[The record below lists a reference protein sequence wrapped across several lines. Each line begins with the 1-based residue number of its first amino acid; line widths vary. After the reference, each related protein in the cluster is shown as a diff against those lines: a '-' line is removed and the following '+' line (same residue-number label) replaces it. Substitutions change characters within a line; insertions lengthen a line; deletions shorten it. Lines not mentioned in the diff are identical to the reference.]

1 MEHPRIPDERAVD
14 VILFDVMDT
23 LVHDP
28 FYVEMPAFFGLTFED
43 WLRAKNPSVWVPFER
58 GELDERELLR
68 ALFADARAFD
78 HAGFLRMLH
87 ASYRYLDGVEELLS
101 EVSDRGVAMHAFSNY
116 PCWYSLIESAVGL
129 SRYVSWTFVSCN
141 TGMRKPDEAAYRHA
155 LDRLAVPPER
165 VLFVDDRAV
174 NVEAAESTGMLGHV
188 FRDATSLRATLM
200 QLKLL

>member
-1 MEHPRIPDERAVD
+1 MPNERAVD

-68 ALFADARAFD
+68 ALFADARPFD
-78 HAGFLRMLH
+78 HAGFLGMLR
-87 ASYRYLDGVEELLS
+87 ASYRYLDGVEALLS
-101 EVSDRGVAMHAFSNY
+101 DVSDRGVALHAFSNY
-116 PCWYSLIESAVGL
+116 PCWYALIESAVRL
-129 SRYVSWTFVSCN
+129 SRYVSWTFVSCD

-155 LDRLAVPPER
+155 LDTLAVPPER
-165 VLFVDDRAV
+165 ILFVDDRAV
-174 NVEAAESTGMLGHV
+174 NVEAAERTGMRGHV
-188 FRDATSLRATLM
+188 FRDATSLRAALI
-200 QLKLL
+200 QLKVL